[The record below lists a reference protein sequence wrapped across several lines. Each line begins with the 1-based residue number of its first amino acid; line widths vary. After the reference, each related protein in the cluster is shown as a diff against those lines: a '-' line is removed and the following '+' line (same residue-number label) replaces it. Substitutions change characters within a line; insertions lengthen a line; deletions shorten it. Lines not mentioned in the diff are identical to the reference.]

1 MSRTPLFLSRTPQLL
16 RRTALP
22 VYACLALTA
31 VTALTGCSDASP
43 AKPSA
48 AARGTEPAATT
59 PRTPASGPGTAS
71 ASASGSASAKSAAP
85 PVHVSIPSLGINSA
99 VMRLGLNPDRTVE
112 VPPADKGMTVG
123 WYTGGSVPGQPGPAV
138 LIGHNDTRYGR
149 AVFHDLKKIAKG
161 ADIAVRDDRG
171 AEIHFEVTDRETA
184 SKKAFPTARV
194 YGHTDTRALRLIT
207 CDGSF
212 DAAGHPVD
220 NLIVYA
226 ERK

>member
-1 MSRTPLFLSRTPQLL
+1 MPRTPQFL

-22 VYACLALTA
+22 VHACLALTA
-31 VTALTGCSDASP
+31 LIALTGCSDASP
-43 AKPSA
+43 AKSSA
-48 AARGTEPAATT
+48 AAGSTESAATT
-59 PRTPASGPGTAS
+59 RTPAPGPGTAS
-71 ASASGSASAKSAAP
+71 ASTSGSSSSSSKSASP

-99 VMRLGLNPDRTVE
+99 VMRLGLNPDRSVE

-171 AEIHFEVTDRETA
+171 TEIHFQVTGRETA
-184 SKKAFPTARV
+184 SKKAFPTSRV
-194 YGHTDTRALRLIT
+194 YGKTEARALRLIT

-226 ERK
+226 EKK

>member
-1 MSRTPLFLSRTPQLL
+1 MSRTPQSL

-22 VYACLALTA
+22 VYTCLILTA
-31 VTALTGCSDASP
+31 LTALTGCTDAASP
-43 AKPSA
+43 KPSA
-48 AARGTEPAATT
+48 AARGTESAATGK
-59 PRTPASGPGTAS
+59 TPAPGPGTAS
-71 ASASGSASAKSAAP
+71 APSPSRSAAP
-85 PVHVSIPSLGINSA
+85 PVHVTVPSLGIDSA

-123 WYTGGSVPGQPGPAV
+123 WYTGGAVPGEPGPAV
-138 LIGHNDTRYGR
+138 LIGHNDTRFGR
-149 AVFHDLKKIAKG
+149 AVFHDLKKITKG

-171 AEIHFEVTDRETA
+171 KAIHFKVTGRETA

-194 YGHTDTRALRLIT
+194 YGRTETRALRLIT

-212 DAAGHPVD
+212 DADGHPVD

-226 ERK
+226 ERS

>member
-1 MSRTPLFLSRTPQLL
+1 MSRTPQPL

-22 VYACLALTA
+22 VYTFLALTA
-31 VTALTGCSDASP
+31 LTSLTGCSDSSP
-43 AKPSA
+43 PKPSA
-48 AARGTEPAATT
+48 AARNTESAATT
-59 PRTPASGPGTAS
+59 GTPAPGPGTAS
-71 ASASGSASAKSAAP
+71 ASASAKSASP

-171 AEIHFEVTDRETA
+171 AEIHFKVTDRETA

-194 YGHTDTRALRLIT
+194 YGRTEARALRLIT

-226 ERK
+226 ERE

>member
-1 MSRTPLFLSRTPQLL
+1 MSRTPQMSRTPRFL

-31 VTALTGCSDASP
+31 LTALTGCSDASP
-43 AKPSA
+43 SKSSA
-48 AARGTEPAATT
+48 AARSVESPATT
-59 PRTPASGPGTAS
+59 GTPAPGPGTAS
-71 ASASGSASAKSAAP
+71 DSAPPSPSAKSASP

-99 VMRLGLNPDRTVE
+99 VMRLGLNPDGTVE
-112 VPPADKGMTVG
+112 VPPADKGMTTG

-138 LIGHNDTRYGR
+138 LIGHNDTRFGR
-149 AVFHDLKKIAKG
+149 AVFHDLKKITKG
-161 ADIAVRDDRG
+161 ADISVRDDRG
-171 AEIHFEVTDRETA
+171 TEIHFEVTGRETA

-194 YGHTDTRALRLIT
+194 YGHTKARALRLVT
-207 CDGSF
+207 CDGAF

-226 ERK
+226 TRK

>member
-1 MSRTPLFLSRTPQLL
+1 MSRTPPFF

-31 VTALTGCSDASP
+31 LTGCSDASP
-43 AKPSA
+43 AKSDAAPRSA
-48 AARGTEPAATT
+48 ESPATT
-59 PRTPASGPGTAS
+59 GTPAPDPGTAS
-71 ASASGSASAKSAAP
+71 PPPSASAKSASP
-85 PVHVSIPSLGINSA
+85 PVRVSIPSLGINSA
-99 VMRLGLNPDRTVE
+99 VMRLGLNPDGTVE
-112 VPPADKGMTVG
+112 VPPADKGMTTG

-138 LIGHNDTRYGR
+138 LIGHNDTRFGR
-149 AVFHDLKKIAKG
+149 AVFHDLKKITKG
-161 ADIAVRDDRG
+161 ADISVRDDRG
-171 AEIHFEVTDRETA
+171 SEIHFEVTGRETA

-194 YGHTDTRALRLIT
+194 YGQTKARALRLIT

>member
-1 MSRTPLFLSRTPQLL
+1 MSRTPQFL

-31 VTALTGCSDASP
+31 LTSLTGCSDASP
-43 AKPSA
+43 AKSPARSA
-48 AARGTEPAATT
+48 GSSATT
-59 PRTPASGPGTAS
+59 GSPSPGPATASGPS
-71 ASASGSASAKSAAP
+71 SPSGSEAGSTSAKPASP
-85 PVHVSIPSLGINSA
+85 PVRVSIPSLGIDSA
-99 VMRLGLNPDRTVE
+99 VMRLGLNADGTVE

-123 WYTGGSVPGQPGPAV
+123 WYTGGSVPGRPGPAV
-138 LIGHNDTRYGR
+138 LIGHNDTRFGR

-161 ADIAVRDDRG
+161 ADIAVRDKRG
-171 AEIHFEVTDRETA
+171 TEIHFQVTGRETA
-184 SKKAFPTARV
+184 SKKAFPTSRV
-194 YGHTDTRALRLIT
+194 YGRTEARALRLIT
-207 CDGSF
+207 CDGAF

>member
-1 MSRTPLFLSRTPQLL
+1 MSRTPQCL

-31 VTALTGCSDASP
+31 LTALTGCSTDSP
-43 AKPSA
+43 SKSSA
-48 AARGTEPAATT
+48 AARSAESPAATG
-59 PRTPASGPGTAS
+59 TPAPGTGTAS
-71 ASASGSASAKSAAP
+71 DPAPPSPSTSAKSAPP
-85 PVHVSIPSLGINSA
+85 PVHVSIPSIGVNSA
-99 VMRLGLNPDRTVE
+99 VMRLGLNPDGTVE
-112 VPPADKGMTVG
+112 VPPADKGMTTG

-138 LIGHNDTRYGR
+138 LIGHNDTRFGR

-161 ADIAVRDDRG
+161 ADISVRDDRG
-171 AEIHFEVTDRETA
+171 TEIRFEVTGRETA

-194 YGHTDTRALRLIT
+194 YGHTEARALRLIT
-207 CDGSF
+207 CDGAF

>member
-1 MSRTPLFLSRTPQLL
+1 MSRTPQFL

-31 VTALTGCSDASP
+31 LTALTGCSDTSP
-43 AKPSA
+43 SKSSA
-48 AARGTEPAATT
+48 AARSAESPAPAG
-59 PRTPASGPGTAS
+59 TPAPGKGTAS
-71 ASASGSASAKSAAP
+71 DSASPSTSTSAKSAAP
-85 PVHVSIPSLGINSA
+85 PVHVSIPSLGVNSA
-99 VMRLGLNPDRTVE
+99 VMRLGLNPDGTVE
-112 VPPADKGMTVG
+112 VPPADKGMTTG

-138 LIGHNDTRYGR
+138 LIGHNDTRFGR
-149 AVFHDLKKIAKG
+149 AVFHDLKKITKG
-161 ADIAVRDDRG
+161 ADISVRDDRG
-171 AEIHFEVTDRETA
+171 AEIHFEVTGRETA

-194 YGHTDTRALRLIT
+194 YGQTKVRALRLIT

-212 DAAGHPVD
+212 DAEGHPVD